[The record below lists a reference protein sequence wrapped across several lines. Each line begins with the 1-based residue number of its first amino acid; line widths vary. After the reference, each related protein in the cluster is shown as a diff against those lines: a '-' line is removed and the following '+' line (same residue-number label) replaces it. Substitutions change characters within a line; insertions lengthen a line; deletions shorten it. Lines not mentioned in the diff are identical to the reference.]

1 MNPWILWLIKSVY
14 GVVWRDSMLVFDENW
29 NGRELWKK
37 SEGKRVNS
45 AISGQNRTL
54 VLVPLWD
61 GTGTADAVAKRY
73 RYHPKWYRW
82 VVPVPPSRTGSVP
95 VPNIVVPV
103 PLVST
108 TPVFCIFA

>member
-45 AISGQNRTL
+45 SISGQNRTL
-54 VLVPLWD
+54 VLVPTRG
-61 GTGTADAVAKRY
+61 GTSTPYVEAKRY
-73 RYHPKWYRW
+73 RYHPPEPVRYR
-82 VVPVPPSRTGSVP
+82 
-95 VPNIVVPV
+95 
-103 PLVST
+103 
-108 TPVFCIFA
+108 

>member
-37 SEGKRVNS
+37 SKGKRVNS

-54 VLVPLWD
+54 V
-61 GTGTADAVAKRY
+61 
-73 RYHPKWYRW
+73 
-82 VVPVPPSRTGSVP
+82 PVTPRFPVRPDRLIRTGFRDVRP
-95 VPNIVVPV
+95 
-103 PLVST
+103 
-108 TPVFCIFA
+108 